1 MPAMKISKL
10 TKQDTISDEAI
21 IPIASKGGK
30 SRGITFGTLKEAI
43 QEQVKTGARGG
54 QGLQGVAGA
63 DGEQG
68 IQGIQGEQGIQGIE
82 GAKGIDGVQGN
93 DGAQGIDGVSGSDT
107 GAQIVAKINA
117 YLGHTDWQLAGAAP
131 VEGTPAVY
139 GTIITLNSVQVL

>member
-1 MPAMKISKL
+1 MPSMKISKL

-21 IPIASKGGK
+21 IPITSKGGK
-30 SRGITFGTLKEAI
+30 TRAITFGTLKEAV
-43 QEQVKTGARGG
+43 QAQVKTGARGE

-68 IQGIQGEQGIQGIE
+68 IQG
-82 GAKGIDGVQGN
+82 
-93 DGAQGIDGVSGSDT
+93 AQGIDGASGSDT
-107 GAQIVAKINA
+107 GAEIVAKINA

-139 GTIITLNSVQVL
+139 GATITLNSVQVL